1 VLSARQSENKIHAH
15 CGNQYFLKFNF
26 DRTFVV
32 PLREGSVIHKY
43 MHCSGEYAL
52 LFRSVGEDVKVDMNP
67 PTELAIPMEGMHW
80 KLEAKHDRN
89 LVLTEYHQVGRV
101 VKVKAFADAVKDKMV
116 EDAVITRQQKV
127 KYG

>member
-1 VLSARQSENKIHAH
+1 
-15 CGNQYFLKFNF
+15 
-26 DRTFVV
+26 
-32 PLREGSVIHKY
+32 

-67 PTELAIPMEGMHW
+67 PTELAIPLEGLHW